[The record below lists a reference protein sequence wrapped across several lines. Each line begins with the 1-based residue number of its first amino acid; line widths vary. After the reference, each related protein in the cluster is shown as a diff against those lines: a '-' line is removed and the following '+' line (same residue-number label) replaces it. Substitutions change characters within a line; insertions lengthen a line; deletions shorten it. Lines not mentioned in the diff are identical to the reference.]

1 MASEELLTS
10 WNDTATRQAIVGYVE
25 RITTD
30 GPDFVPVDERVAT
43 FDNDGTLWCEKP
55 LPIQLAF
62 ILKRLAEMATLDES
76 LPLTGNRGR
85 PRTSTTCSG

>member
-1 MASEELLTS
+1 MASEELLQS
-10 WNDTATRQAIVGYVE
+10 WNDTATRQSIVGYVE

-30 GPDFVPVDERVAT
+30 GPDFVPVEERVAA

-62 ILKRLAEMATLDES
+62 ILKRPT
-76 LPLTGNRGR
+76 TGDT
-85 PRTSTTCSG
+85 PAIEA